1 MITTMTKN
9 SRVVEFR
16 NVMHELV
23 SDFPPYRTVNG
34 EINDDGV
41 PAVVDLVHNDGKYLK
56 DLVEGRVPAVYLTNP
71 VVVPQLA
78 VRGSWSCWWSNR
90 DVEPQMTTWEL
101 LEESINTSGRFDT
114 VDGTN
119 SITLKRCS
127 GSRLMVSDYLDSTS
141 FALGK

>member
-23 SDFPPYRTVNG
+23 SDFPPYRTVNW

-56 DLVEGRVPAVYLTNP
+56 DLVEG
-71 VVVPQLA
+71 
-78 VRGSWSCWWSNR
+78 
-90 DVEPQMTTWEL
+90 
-101 LEESINTSGRFDT
+101 
-114 VDGTN
+114 
-119 SITLKRCS
+119 
-127 GSRLMVSDYLDSTS
+127 
-141 FALGK
+141 